1 MRNKKQHHNLDE
13 FAKIDEVCNSK
24 MSEKLCFQLNDF
36 QDHTTSAFANLRDEK
51 DFVDVTLVCEDGQ
64 QVEAHKVF
72 LASSSQIFQQLLVTN
87 KHQHPLIYM
96 RKIKHEHILSVLD
109 FIYHGVVN
117 VFQDDLDS
125 FLAIAEELQLKG
137 LTAEAKL
144 ELDEKAL
151 PTKFRNKSLKR
162 DPDASE
168 DPSSEIHDIPAVTDA
183 TLALDLGQLDEKVKS
198 MMDKSE
204 NKIANGPYQT
214 TAYQCKVCGKEGL
227 GRNIKDHIE
236 ANHLEGIFI
245 PCNFC
250 SRTFRSRNG
259 WRQHKRIQHSSSPPV

>member
-64 QVEAHKVF
+64 QVKAHKVI
-72 LASSSQIFQQLLVTN
+72 LASSSPIFQKLLVTN

-96 RKIKHEHILSVLD
+96 RKIKHEHIFSVLD

-137 LTAEAKL
+137 LTEQDAGQTKEQ
-144 ELDEKAL
+144 EV
-151 PTKFRNKSLKR
+151 KFRETVVSGPKIQ
-162 DPDASE
+162 
-168 DPSSEIHDIPAVTDA
+168 EILI
-183 TLALDLGQLDEKVKS
+183 LA
-198 MMDKSE
+198 
-204 NKIANGPYQT
+204 IW
-214 TAYQCKVCGKEGL
+214 
-227 GRNIKDHIE
+227 
-236 ANHLEGIFI
+236 
-245 PCNFC
+245 
-250 SRTFRSRNG
+250 RTM
-259 WRQHKRIQHSSSPPV
+259 

>member
-1 MRNKKQHHNLDE
+1 
-13 FAKIDEVCNSK
+13 

-64 QVEAHKVF
+64 QVEAHKVI

-96 RKIKHEHILSVLD
+96 RKVKHEHILSVLD
-109 FIYHGVVN
+109 FIYHVN

>member
-1 MRNKKQHHNLDE
+1 
-13 FAKIDEVCNSK
+13 

-64 QVEAHKVF
+64 QVEAHKVI
-72 LASSSQIFQQLLVTN
+72 LASSSPIFQKLLVTN

-137 LTAEAKL
+137 LTAE
-144 ELDEKAL
+144 EKAEVYEKTL
-151 PTKFRNKSLKR
+151 RTKFLNKSLKR

-168 DPSSEIHDIPAVTDA
+168 DPSSDIHNLPAVTDA
-183 TLALDLGQLDEKVKS
+183 SLALDLAELDK
-198 MMDKSE
+198 
-204 NKIANGPYQT
+204 
-214 TAYQCKVCGKEGL
+214 
-227 GRNIKDHIE
+227 
-236 ANHLEGIFI
+236 
-245 PCNFC
+245 
-250 SRTFRSRNG
+250 RSNR
-259 WRQHKRIQHSSSPPV
+259 